1 MHPGLNKYMMQLRM
15 ESKEKENQGKPPI
28 TSPDVVQTADF
39 VFSRIPHQEGD
50 SGRLL
55 LAKQKAD
62 RNKRYLVKHAY
73 TDCACNVHLYQIGS
87 GDGIL
92 YAGRGLIPTLSGGN
106 AALFQNGVYY
116 WGTILERDRSGAY
129 LSKNTG
135 AGQKLETLFC
145 FLWLVQPYRR
155 GRWR

>member
-55 LAKQKAD
+55 LAKQKVS
-62 RNKRYLVKHAY
+62 RETRLYRL
-73 TDCACNVHLYQIGS
+73 CLQRVHLYQIGS

-92 YAGRGLIPTLSGGN
+92 YAGRGLIPALSRGK

-116 WGTILERDRSGAY
+116 RGTILDRDRSSAY
-129 LSKNTG
+129 L
-135 AGQKLETLFC
+135 
-145 FLWLVQPYRR
+145 
-155 GRWR
+155 

>member
-62 RNKRYLVKHAY
+62 RNNRYLVKHAY
-73 TDCACNVHLYQIGS
+73 TDCACNEFIY
-87 GDGIL
+87 
-92 YAGRGLIPTLSGGN
+92 T
-106 AALFQNGVYY
+106 
-116 WGTILERDRSGAY
+116 
-129 LSKNTG
+129 
-135 AGQKLETLFC
+135 KLA
-145 FLWLVQPYRR
+145 
-155 GRWR
+155 